1 MKTHNGDM
9 PVSSS
14 MVSTDKFTFKPIGG
28 LSKRELFAMAAMQGI
43 LSDPNYSYVGADTIA
58 SYSVEAADALLA
70 KLDKDGGE

>member
-28 LSKRELFAMAAMQGI
+28 LSKREQFAMAAMQGI
-43 LSDPNYSYVGADTIA
+43 LSDPTCSNTGMERIA

-70 KLDKDGGE
+70 KLDENGGE